1 MIDRTDRLWERL
13 EKLVVQWRG
22 IGPDD
27 EAVRTRSLSDMTLRQ
42 GAFAALFRRA

>member
-27 EAVRTRSLSDMTLRQ
+27 EAVRTILK
-42 GAFAALFRRA
+42 